1 MGGVDMNKDSRDTN
15 IVPIM
20 KIGEVIELDNSLK
33 SGRVKVKI
41 TGVDDSET
49 ENSLIW
55 CTPLVPRYLLTLPK
69 PGELVFVFQYENNN
83 ASPTASFKTK
93 RFWIGPLISQSTKL
107 DGQGYI
113 EAQEVLPD
121 GPGKLKTP
129 KIENG
134 LYDILY
140 GKDDDVTLQGRYNT
154 DIIQK
159 DREMWLRVGK
169 FVEGNNTEFNSKD
182 IGYIQ
187 LKYGGEKLKRETEDK
202 EIINYVTPSP
212 EIVIYVD
219 MKTITTVGVVLD
231 NKSPEERFEES
242 DIDRTE
248 LRIKVYNIKSGEK
261 IAEFE
266 NETDYV
272 GTSSRQTA
280 LNSAQTFI
288 NANKGSKWQI
298 KSDSSDIIK
307 IYKGEG
313 NIAQFSSEPIEVKK
327 KIKTVKFS
335 KNKDKKASVINVVA
349 TKINFLSNADGANT
363 FELANSK
370 NLINDEEQEKINND
384 AHPLVYGDTLVEFL
398 ELIKKYVISHVHPY
412 NGLPADPSK
421 TTTDVMGFALNKI
434 LNKNINSN

>member
-1 MGGVDMNKDSRDTN
+1 MSGIDMNKDSRDTN

-20 KIGEVIELDNSLK
+20 RIAEVIELDNSLK
-33 SGRVKVKI
+33 SGRLKVKI

-49 ENSLIW
+49 ESSLIW
-55 CTPLVPRYLLTLPK
+55 CTPLLPLYLSTRPK
-69 PGELVFVFQYENNN
+69 PGELVFVFQYENNS

-93 RFWIGPLISQSTKL
+93 RFWVGPLITQSTKL
-107 DGQGYI
+107 EGQGYI
-113 EAQEVLPD
+113 DAQEILPD
-121 GPGKLKTP
+121 GPGKLKAP

-134 LYDILY
+134 LYDIIY
-140 GKDDDVTLQGRYNT
+140 GKNDDIILQGRYNT

-159 DREMWLRVGK
+159 NREIWLRVGK
-169 FVEGNNTEFNSKD
+169 FVEGKNTEFNSKD

-187 LKYGGEKLKRETEDK
+187 LKYGGEELKRETEDK
-202 EIINYVTPSP
+202 EIINYITPSP

-231 NKSPEERFEES
+231 NKSPEERFKES

-266 NETDYV
+266 NETDYT
-272 GTSSRQTA
+272 GTSSRQLA
-280 LNSAQTFI
+280 LNAAQTFI
-288 NANKGSKWQI
+288 NTNKGSKWQI

-313 NIAQFSSEPIEVKK
+313 NIAQFTSEPIEVKK
-327 KIKTVKFS
+327 KIKAVKFS

-349 TKINFLSNADGANT
+349 TKINLLSNADGANT

-370 NLINDEEQEKINND
+370 NLISDEEQEKINNN

-398 ELIKKYVISHVHPY
+398 KLIKNYVISHVHPY

-421 TTTDVMGFALNKI
+421 STTDVMGFDLNTI

>member
-1 MGGVDMNKDSRDTN
+1 
-15 IVPIM
+15 
-20 KIGEVIELDNSLK
+20 
-33 SGRVKVKI
+33 
-41 TGVDDSET
+41 
-49 ENSLIW
+49 
-55 CTPLVPRYLLTLPK
+55 
-69 PGELVFVFQYENNN
+69 
-83 ASPTASFKTK
+83 
-93 RFWIGPLISQSTKL
+93 
-107 DGQGYI
+107 
-113 EAQEVLPD
+113 
-121 GPGKLKTP
+121 
-129 KIENG
+129 
-134 LYDILY
+134 
-140 GKDDDVTLQGRYNT
+140 
-154 DIIQK
+154 
-159 DREMWLRVGK
+159 MWLRVGK

-219 MKTITTVGVVLD
+219 MKTITTVGVLLD

-421 TTTDVMGFALNKI
+421 TTTDVMGFDLNKI